1 MSERLP
7 VQDTLQMHHQLGT
20 LQVPSLDRRAIRD
33 ERITVRKQGQ
43 PRSRRGRITTITIT
57 CAVDGRAHDVP
68 DVEIAGPQADGRGRY
83 VAVCGHVVTAASMI
97 EPDGAPCPLC
107 AAF

>member
-1 MSERLP
+1 
-7 VQDTLQMHHQLGT
+7 
-20 LQVPSLDRRAIRD
+20 
-33 ERITVRKQGQ
+33 VRKQI
-43 PRSRRGRITTITIT
+43 RSHSRQTATVTIT

-68 DVEIAGPQADGRGRY
+68 DVQIAGPQAGLGRY

-97 EPDGAPCPLC
+97 EPEGARCPLC